1 MLLAPKSGFGTLQN
15 ATHAL
20 CPNRTRIAGTG
31 AALETEGRQVTGEAT
46 FRPTGV
52 DVLASRAFG
61 TLSCT
66 ILGELARTTQ
76 HAGHGRRLLSR
87 CACHTIADVGRP
99 CGFGEWLITVARHAG
114 TLRDDVVVFAECFFE
129 WFWRMYEHAL
139 IYFYVEHVR
148 HAT

>member
-66 ILGELARTTQ
+66 ILGELAPSPG
-76 HAGHGRRLLSR
+76 A
-87 CACHTIADVGRP
+87 
-99 CGFGEWLITVARHAG
+99 
-114 TLRDDVVVFAECFFE
+114 
-129 WFWRMYEHAL
+129 
-139 IYFYVEHVR
+139 
-148 HAT
+148 HATQSQTLAVPVALVNGLSLAHAMQEL